1 MNAEVRI
8 EQRCPYVGLQPF
20 EEADRAFFFGRERD
34 QRVIIAN
41 LLSSPLTILYG
52 SSGVGKSSVLM
63 AGVVPQLHRERPR
76 TAVVVFRNW
85 VDLPARA
92 DARLHRNRLGHAGGP
107 AQAGGDPAPRRG
119 AARLR

>member
-34 QRVIIAN
+34 ERVIIAN

-52 SSGVGKSSVLM
+52 SSGVGKSSVL
-63 AGVVPQLHRERPR
+63 
-76 TAVVVFRNW
+76 
-85 VDLPARA
+85 
-92 DARLHRNRLGHAGGP
+92 
-107 AQAGGDPAPRRG
+107 G
-119 AARLR
+119 AALPRALNAIIDGTLMVYFSRWVRGF